1 MTALFRNNLVKFL
14 MVLAYQAPSKT
25 VGEADFRFLIPC
37 VDGEQTEFSASG
49 HLNLKE
55 IAV

>member
-1 MTALFRNNLVKFL
+1 MTVLFRNNLVKFL

>member
-1 MTALFRNNLVKFL
+1 MTDLFRNSIAKFL

-25 VGEADFRFLIPC
+25 VGETGFRFLISC

-49 HLNLKE
+49 HLNLEE